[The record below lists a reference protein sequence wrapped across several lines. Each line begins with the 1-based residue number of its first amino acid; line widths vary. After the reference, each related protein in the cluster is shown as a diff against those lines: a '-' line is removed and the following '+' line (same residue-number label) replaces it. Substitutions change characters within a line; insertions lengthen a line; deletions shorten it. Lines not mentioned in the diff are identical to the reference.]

1 MRFLAER
8 SLLQLKFQA
17 HRQTQDKKKK
27 KMKNLHTE
35 LSLLE
40 WELFHC
46 VFDILEFDVNFW
58 SLWEFKIDGR
68 SSPCDSIDRCICICV
83 VCDFDCIAIVTGHMK
98 QCVVIWRFDIF
109 FDAVIGYG
117 ILWCCIARLAT
128 SNDGRRWRCRRLII
142 SRFDR
147 HFSCF
152 FVYCYHL
159 ILTSTKSNF
168 TKFFFFHNVLA
179 ACVYESIHSL

>member
-1 MRFLAER
+1 
-8 SLLQLKFQA
+8 
-17 HRQTQDKKKK
+17 
-27 KMKNLHTE
+27 MKSLHTE
-35 LSLLE
+35 LSPIK

-68 SSPCDSIDRCICICV
+68 SSPCDSIDRCICV

-117 ILWCCIARLAT
+117 ILGRCIARLAA

-142 SRFDR
+142 FRFDR
-147 HFSCF
+147 HFSVCLF
-152 FVYCYHL
+152 FVVVITRFSIQRNQTIQSFSSTMRSLCVSLWVVFLSINTTL
-159 ILTSTKSNF
+159 I
-168 TKFFFFHNVLA
+168 A
-179 ACVYESIHSL
+179 ARTLDSI